1 MIQLISTVSITQ
13 NGENLELSFEPYIRK
28 DKKKIKINQDLG
40 KSSSFTN
47 ENNMASCCKKYRKN
61 CKIEISPGC

>member
-28 DKKKIKINQDLG
+28 DKKKKNQDLG

-47 ENNMASCCKKYRKN
+47 ENNMASRCKKYRKN
-61 CKIEISPGC
+61 CEIEISPGC